1 MIYAINST
9 EHIQMARTDDRHVH
23 LELVDTKTEAERWR
37 EEALRKLRPRPDLQA
52 KIEEARKHRKPKTW
66 LQQVVHFL
74 RGRR

>member
-1 MIYAINST
+1 
-9 EHIQMARTDDRHVH
+9 MARTDDRHVH
-23 LELVDTKTEAERWR
+23 LELVNIKTEEERWR

-74 RGRR
+74 QIGRAHV